1 MRDMDELVD
10 VVNPAWPGV
19 SAGLDCSFAHYTVL
33 PPDPDRCQATL
44 HQLQVTARSPLGAIT
59 LNTGGILMHDGW
71 LRIYGGSGGGPSG
84 LPSMAEVNG
93 FPAAVDPDWR
103 PSAGLIIAHD
113 VLGGAFALNGMEPEE
128 HGRPGSPGGVVYFSP
143 STLTW
148 QDLEMGHTD
157 WLSWIVDDATSHY
170 YSLLWPAWRAE
181 ATELKL
187 REGISVFP
195 FLWSEQAQQDMAAT
209 TRKAVPFGQILELH
223 AASCVQLGLD
233 DPGELG
239 SVA

>member
-44 HQLQVTARSPLGAIT
+44 HQLQVTSRSPLGAIT